1 VKRFPDQHR
10 ARRTNLAN
18 VTLAAVDVFNVVLVA
33 LGLVCVI
40 GLVAAVAIAV
50 QTSSG
55 HRR

>member
-1 VKRFPDQHR
+1 V
-10 ARRTNLAN
+10 N

-50 QTSSG
+50 QTSSR